1 MRRVVITGMSAISAI
16 SAIGDDVQEI
26 MQNLAAQKSAV
37 RIMPEWEKYVGLN
50 TKLAAPIDNFIIPEH
65 FSRKQ
70 LRSMSRVSIMSI
82 VAAEQALKQ
91 AQLLNDPLLKSGQL
105 GIAFGSSVGST
116 QAVGDFGSMLINFDT
131 KGINATTYVRMMS
144 HTAAVNM
151 GVYFGIQGR
160 IIPTSSA
167 CTSGSQGLG
176 YAYESIKFGM
186 QDIML
191 AGGAEELCATEA
203 TVFDTLYAT
212 SIKNNAP
219 QTTPSPF
226 DQDRDG
232 LVIGEGAGVFV
243 LEEYEHA
250 KVRGATI
257 LAEIAG
263 FACNS
268 DGCHITQPNSTT
280 MQKVIELALQNAQI
294 PASVIGY
301 ISAHGTATEHGDI
314 AESNATARVF
324 ANKTPIS
331 ALKSYLGHSLG
342 ACGAIEAMVAILMM
356 KEKSFHPTLNLRNI
370 DSRCGDLDYII
381 NNHRHIDTEYII
393 SNNFAFGG
401 INTSLVFKQ
410 L

>member
-16 SAIGDDVQEI
+16 GDNESTI
-26 MQNLAAQKSAV
+26 IQNLAAQKSLI
-37 RIMPEWEKYVGLN
+37 RKMPEWEKYIGLN

-65 FSRKQ
+65 FSRRQ
-70 LRSMSRVSIMSI
+70 LRSMSRVSIMST
-82 VAAEQALKQ
+82 VAAERALQQ
-91 AQLLNDPLLKSGQL
+91 AQLLGDPLLKSGRL
-105 GIAFGSSVGST
+105 GIAFGSSAGST
-116 QAVGDFGSMLINFDT
+116 QAVGDFGSMLINLDT

-186 QDIML
+186 QDMML

-203 TVFDTLYAT
+203 AIFDTLYAT
-212 SIKNNAP
+212 SIKNDAP
-219 QTTPSPF
+219 ETTPSPF
-226 DQDRDG
+226 DRDRDG

-243 LEEYEHA
+243 LEAYEHA
-250 KVRGATI
+250 KARGATI
-257 LAEIAG
+257 LAEVVG
-263 FACNS
+263 FASNS
-268 DGCHITQPNSTT
+268 DGCHVTQPNSVT
-280 MQKVIELALQNAQI
+280 MQKVIEMALQNAQI
-294 PASVIGY
+294 PANEIGY

-314 AESNATARVF
+314 AETTATANVF
-324 ANKTPIS
+324 GNQTPIS

-356 KEKSFHPTLNLRNI
+356 KEKSFHPTLNLKNI
-370 DSRCGDLDYII
+370 DPRCGDLDYIVDT
-381 NNHRHIDTEYII
+381 HRHIDTEYTI

-401 INTSLVFKQ
+401 INTSLVLKC